1 MSSGD
6 TLSTRE
12 SLLTSEQVGNWVGL
26 TASAL
31 SQMRFKGTG
40 PKYRKLGPKT
50 VRYSP
55 ADVQEWL
62 DESARTGTAGEA
74 A

>member
-1 MSSGD
+1 MSFAGTRGAGE
-6 TLSTRE
+6 TL
-12 SLLTSEQVGNWVGL
+12 LNSEQVGKWVGL

-50 VRYSP
+50 VRYAPS
-55 ADVQEWL
+55 DVQAWL
-62 DESARTGTAGEA
+62 DESARTGTGEA